1 MSNKFNMRKLDICV
15 PSYCRSE
22 VFTKNTLPL
31 IMDLSKKNK
40 LRPIKLFV
48 ENDEQATEY
57 KEKLKPI
64 LEGGNLMMEYHI
76 TNTKGI
82 GEKRNFMKKAMYNI
96 AKISPSPLYVL
107 YIDDDIKKFNKK
119 NDTKITPVDLDEI
132 IKKGFKETEDRNLF
146 YWGINNLTNGMFL
159 KHEVSTTLK
168 YIQGGFCGEIITD
181 NLECPQTEIDHYE
194 DYCFNLQYYIRDKG
208 VVRLN
213 DYCLTTKPWRD
224 GGINK
229 SLGGLEARKATM
241 SDNSKYL
248 IEKYGTDLLTI
259 KERKW
264 GKEPYLNWR
273 HIFTKKEQTLLAIPS
288 MGRHDNILT
297 LSKYL
302 SKYPLKYLLKK
313 DSKSDSEYNRLNA
326 DIKLIV
332 PMNQVELYEN
342 SNQYENVEVVGC
354 NAEGIGATRA
364 WILERYNK
372 TYDFVVMLD
381 DDIEGLKRVRGN
393 IENKTV
399 EKCLLNDLI
408 HEMKDTLKK
417 REAYFGGITL
427 CPNEFYAK
435 DQISNKLKYISGALQ
450 IYRSSNRPLPRTN
463 YRHFEDY
470 VYNIEYFKRDGII
483 CRWDGVIPTTKNY
496 NPNGG
501 ICSDYGSLEARLA
514 DAEKVA
520 DLLVNKYG
528 SKIVRKVFKKKT
540 SRNPECVNLMLNHK
554 YKCNSISL
562 NFN

>member
-1 MSNKFNMRKLDICV
+1 MSAKFNMRKLEICV
-15 PSYCRSE
+15 PTYCRAE
-22 VFTKNTLPL
+22 VFTKNTLSL
-31 IMDLSKKNK
+31 LMDLSKKNK
-40 LRPIKLFV
+40 LNPIKLFV
-48 ENDEQATEY
+48 ENDEQAAEY
-57 KEKLKPI
+57 KKVLKPI
-64 LEGGNLMMEYHI
+64 LEGGNLLIDYHI

-82 GEKRNFMKKAMYNI
+82 GEKRNFMKKTMYNI
-96 AKISPSPLYVL
+96 AKISPNPLYVL

-168 YIQGGFCGEIITD
+168 YNQGGFVGEIITD

-194 DYCFNLQYYIRDKG
+194 DFDFNIQYYLRDKG

-224 GGINK
+224 GGINE
-229 SLGGLEARKATM
+229 SLGGLKARKATM
-241 SDNSKYL
+241 DDNAKYL

-288 MGRHDNILT
+288 MGRHDNIIS
-297 LSKYL
+297 LSNNL
-302 SKYPLKYLLKK
+302 C
-313 DSKSDSEYNRLNA
+313 DDINA

-332 PMNQVELYEN
+332 PMNQVELYEY
-342 SNQYENVEVVGC
+342 SNKHSHIEVVGC
-354 NAEGIGATRA
+354 NAEGIGSTRA

-372 TYDFVVMLD
+372 IYDFVVMLD
-381 DDIEGLKRVRGN
+381 DDIEALKRVRGN
-393 IENKTV
+393 IETKKV

-408 HEMKDTLKK
+408 DEMKDTLKK

-463 YRHFEDY
+463 HRHFEDY
-470 VYNIEYFKRDGII
+470 IYNIEYFKRDGII

-496 NPNGG
+496 NPIGG